1 MDSKFVGRGIAIIV
15 SAVILIVLL
24 VYALNTDLMRQRSS
38 GNASVATSYYIEAG
52 PTVYGVRI
60 GEDLKSFLKD
70 ENFFDVKIEQGAVE
84 VSEDDSSQ
92 SKELRMYVQ
101 ADDKEIVIT
110 IVDKESYTV
119 SGELFKVNVE
129 NTLDLKHVKL
139 QFIDDDKDGQ
149 IIAKDLADGIY
160 SVSMEP
166 IRGYRIPTE
175 PAEITLGNPDDIIL
189 ENSGETEDGEDPEAE
204 NPDDGELP
212 AAIQN

>member
-1 MDSKFVGRGIAIIV
+1 
-15 SAVILIVLL
+15 
-24 VYALNTDLMRQRSS
+24 
-38 GNASVATSYYIEAG
+38 
-52 PTVYGVRI
+52 
-60 GEDLKSFLKD
+60 
-70 ENFFDVKIEQGAVE
+70 
-84 VSEDDSSQ
+84 
-92 SKELRMYVQ
+92 MYVQ